1 MDAKLLIIDDEEG
14 IRTSLGEYFKRQ
26 GYTVSLAENGLKALK
41 LLKEV
46 KPDLIILDV
55 QIPQM
60 DGLELCT
67 RIRNEVGY
75 SLGIIMISGIRKET
89 IDRVVGLELG
99 ADVYM
104 TKPFETSELAA
115 QVKAVLRILR
125 PEKISYSNRWDFE
138 DETLRIELSQ
148 RVVEMKGVEVHL
160 TRLEFELLK
169 YLLDRRGMP
178 VGRSDLVDN
187 VWGYEAGGDIMD
199 GAVNTAIAKLR
210 AKIEPDPANPK
221 YIQSVHG
228 IGYRFKKA

>member
-1 MDAKLLIIDDEEG
+1 MDAKLLIVDDEEG

-26 GYTVSLAENGLKALK
+26 GYAVSLAENGIKALN

-60 DGLELCT
+60 DGLELCN

-125 PEKISYSNRWDFE
+125 PGNISYSNRWDFE
-138 DETLRIELSQ
+138 DEILRINLSQ
-148 RVVEMKGVEVHL
+148 RLVQMKGVEVRL

>member
-1 MDAKLLIIDDEEG
+1 LNAKLLIVDDEEG

-26 GYTVSLAENGLKALK
+26 GYAVSLAENGLEALS

-60 DGLELCT
+60 DGLELCN

-75 SLGIIMISGIRKET
+75 SLGIIMISGIRKEM

-115 QVKAVLRILR
+115 QVKAMLRILH
-125 PEKISYSNRWDFE
+125 PGNIPYGDRWNFE
-138 DETLRIELSQ
+138 DETLRIDLSQ
-148 RVVEMKGVEVHL
+148 RLVEVKGVEVHL
-160 TRLEFELLK
+160 TKLEFELLK